1 MNEHTRVTF
10 PVRIASIDV
19 GSNALRFLAAEFY
32 NSSQY
37 SELASDR
44 YQLRLGHTVFLSG
57 KISGE
62 AIESAVKG
70 LKQFSE
76 KIRELDILHH
86 RAVATSAVRESRNG
100 EELVER
106 VRDETGIGL
115 EKISGSEEARLIH
128 LAVKNRVDFG
138 NAQWV
143 IADLGGGSVE
153 VSLVDADGILWSES
167 HTMGSVRLL
176 EELSVSGQE
185 PGRFDKLLTEY
196 ISTLK
201 VPSAVKTQ
209 TPAGFIGTGGNI
221 ESLGKLGGETDEN
234 GLLRISVRNL
244 HTLIKKLA
252 GLSYQDRMRELD
264 LREDRADVILPAGL
278 VFERIAGLIGVDEII
293 IPGVGLREGV
303 ALDLVDGLQSREHP
317 WERQTYESAVN
328 LGRKYMFD
336 EQHALQVAKL
346 ALSLF
351 DQLYEVHRLGE
362 KDRKILYAAAILHDI
377 GTFIS
382 LNKHHKHS
390 LYIIS
395 QSELPG
401 FSPVEM
407 LMIANVAR
415 YHRKSEPQLRHST
428 FAQLNEEQRER
439 VEKLSSILRMAD
451 AMDREH
457 LKKVDDVNVSVLGRE
472 VVLKVNGSDDLL
484 LERWALQKKSQYFG
498 EKFGVHVK
506 LKIEGQ

>member
-1 MNEHTRVTF
+1 MNGHTSVTF
-10 PVRIASIDV
+10 PVCIASIDV

-32 NSSQY
+32 NSGQY
-37 SELASDR
+37 NELASDR

-76 KIRELDILHH
+76 KIRELDIRHH
-86 RAVATSAVRESRNG
+86 RAVATSAVRESKNG

-106 VRDETGIGL
+106 VLDETGIEL

-128 LAVKNRVDFG
+128 RAVKNRVEFG
-138 NAQWV
+138 DAQWI

-153 VSLVDADGILWSES
+153 VSLVDAEGILWSES

-201 VPSAVKTQ
+201 VPSAVQTQ

-221 ESLGKLGGETDEN
+221 ETLGKLGGETDEN
-234 GLLRISVRNL
+234 GLIRLSVRNL
-244 HTLIKKLA
+244 NTLIKKLA
-252 GLSYQDRMRELD
+252 GLSYHERMRELD

-303 ALDLVDGLQSREHP
+303 ALDLVDGLQSHEHT

-346 ALSLF
+346 AISLF

-362 KDRKILYAAAILHDI
+362 KDRQILYAAAILHDI

-428 FAQLNEEQRER
+428 FAQLDEGQRER
-439 VEKLSSILRMAD
+439 VERLSSILRMAD

-457 LKKVDDVNVSVLGRE
+457 LKKVEDVNVSVLGRE
-472 VVLKVNGSDDLL
+472 VVLKVNGSDELL
-484 LERWALQKKSQYFG
+484 LERWTLQKKSQYFG

>member
-1 MNEHTRVTF
+1 MNEIGRVTF

-19 GSNALRFLAAEFY
+19 GSNALRLLAAEFF

-37 SELASDR
+37 NELVSDR

-62 AIESAVKG
+62 AIESAVRG
-70 LKQFSE
+70 LKQFSG
-76 KIRELDILHH
+76 KIGELDIHH
-86 RAVATSAVRESRNG
+86 LRAVATSAVRESRNG

-106 VRDETGIGL
+106 VRAETGIEL

-138 NAQWV
+138 DEQW
-143 IADLGGGSVE
+143 IITDLGGGSVE
-153 VSLVDADGILWSES
+153 VSLVDAEGILWSES

-176 EELSVSGQE
+176 EELSVSGRE

-201 VPSAVKTQ
+201 VPSAVQTQ
-209 TPAGFIGTGGNI
+209 RPAGFIGTGGNI
-221 ESLGKLGGETDEN
+221 EELGKLGGETDEN
-234 GLLRISVRNL
+234 GLTRLPVKNL

-278 VFERIAGLIGVDEII
+278 VFSRIAGLLGVEEII

-303 ALDLVDGLQSREHP
+303 VLDLVDGLQSHEHP

-351 DQLYEVHRLGE
+351 DQLHELHRLGE
-362 KDRKILYAAAILHDI
+362 KDRQILYAAAILHDI
-377 GTFIS
+377 GIFIS

-407 LMIANVAR
+407 QMIANVAR
-415 YHRKSEPQLRHST
+415 YHRKSEPLLRHSA
-428 FAQLNEEQRER
+428 FAQLDAGQRER
-439 VEKLSSILRMAD
+439 VERLSSILRMAD

-457 LKKVDDVNVSVLGRE
+457 LKKVDGVNVGVLGRE
-472 VVLKVNGSDDLL
+472 VVLKVVGSDDLL

-506 LKIEGQ
+506 FKIEGQ

>member
-1 MNEHTRVTF
+1 
-10 PVRIASIDV
+10 
-19 GSNALRFLAAEFY
+19 
-32 NSSQY
+32 
-37 SELASDR
+37 
-44 YQLRLGHTVFLSG
+44 
-57 KISGE
+57 
-62 AIESAVKG
+62 
-70 LKQFSE
+70 
-76 KIRELDILHH
+76 
-86 RAVATSAVRESRNG
+86 
-100 EELVER
+100 
-106 VRDETGIGL
+106 
-115 EKISGSEEARLIH
+115 
-128 LAVKNRVDFG
+128 
-138 NAQWV
+138 
-143 IADLGGGSVE
+143 
-153 VSLVDADGILWSES
+153 
-167 HTMGSVRLL
+167 VRLL
-176 EELSVSGQE
+176 EELSVSGKE

-201 VPSAVKTQ
+201 VPSAVQTQ
-209 TPAGFIGTGGNI
+209 KPAGFIGTGGNI
-221 ESLGKLGGETDEN
+221 EALGKLGGETDEN
-234 GLLRISVRNL
+234 GLIRLPVQNL

-264 LREDRADVILPAGL
+264 LKEDRADVILPAGL
-278 VFERIAGLIGVDEII
+278 VFARIAGLLGIDEII

-303 ALDLVDGLQSREHP
+303 AFDLVDGLQSHEHP

-351 DQLYEVHRLGE
+351 DQLHEVHRLGE
-362 KDRKILYAAAILHDI
+362 KDRQILYAAAILHDI
-377 GTFIS
+377 GIFIS

-407 LMIANVAR
+407 QMIANVAR
-415 YHRKSEPQLRHST
+415 YHRKTEPHLRHSA
-428 FAQLNEEQRER
+428 FARLDTGQRER
-439 VEKLSSILRMAD
+439 VERLSSILRMAD

-457 LKKVDDVNVSVLGRE
+457 LKKVDDVSVGVIGRE
-472 VVLKVNGSDDLL
+472 VVLKVFGSDDLL

-506 LKIEGQ
+506 FKIEGQ